1 MGRSGLWV
9 LGLGGA
15 ADLGQWRKPPEGAL
29 VAVFVSLLYGK
40 RIEKNGYVP
49 RRSQSNNHFYRP
61 NLGCLSFKGPRVPT
75 RGARKK
81 RAVACSFFGLQCV
94 RQTG

>member
-40 RIEKNGYVP
+40 RIEKTGTYLGGRNPITTSTDRTLAVCRSRVQGS
-49 RRSQSNNHFYRP
+49 RREE
-61 NLGCLSFKGPRVPT
+61 LGRSVL
-75 RGARKK
+75 
-81 RAVACSFFGLQCV
+81 
-94 RQTG
+94 